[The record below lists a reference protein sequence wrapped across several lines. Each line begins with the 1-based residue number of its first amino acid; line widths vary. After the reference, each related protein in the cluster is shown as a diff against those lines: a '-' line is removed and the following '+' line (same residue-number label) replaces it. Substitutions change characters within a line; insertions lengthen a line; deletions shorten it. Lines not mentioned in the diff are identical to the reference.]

1 MNPSDR
7 KQQLVAQAAL
17 HRQRMAQA
25 SQAVSAGLHPGAL
38 IKGAGGLALAGLA
51 LWRNQKSGVAS
62 AGVAAL
68 LPLAAPLAMRALS
81 LLGHLKPPG
90 STARKLLAVGVLG
103 AVAAFAFKRS
113 VKRSAKRTQ
122 STPA

>member
-17 HRQRMAQA
+17 HRQRMSQA

-51 LWRNQKSGVAS
+51 LWRNKKSGAAP

-81 LLGHLKPPG
+81 LLGHIKAP
-90 STARKLLAVGVLG
+90 STARKLLVVGVLG
-103 AVAAFAFKRS
+103 AVAAFAFKS
-113 VKRSAKRTQ
+113 SAKRSAKRNK